1 MKKLLLPA
9 VALGAMLASTGAEA
23 AGYHLSEYTTTG
35 LGRSFAGV
43 GVMGD
48 DYSALGFNPA
58 GMQYNAKSGGQTGVT
73 MVSLHTDYKG
83 SVGPSDWNIDKNGIP
98 TPGISASSGSGHT
111 RPTRVLPNIF
121 VQHKMNERMTL
132 GLGAYVPFGLAT
144 DYENGWFGETH
155 ASLSQVSAQ
164 TVSPALSYQVN
175 KYFALGAALNIQYIE
190 AKLTG
195 AVEKSSPLGTL
206 NFDGATNNLRG
217 DDVGLGY
224 TIGATFTPRK
234 DIRLGVSY
242 RSKVKHKLE
251 GDVKLTG
258 MPSFV
263 HTEPLLGYA
272 TPTGGNGNRDIFTKI
287 TTPEILTFSG
297 AWDFNRCFTLTGTAR
312 WTRWSQFDRLDIY
325 EKKTGEMISGT
336 YENWKNTWYYA
347 VGLDYRRNQNWTFRT
362 GIGYDETVIKS
373 PEYRTARIPDGRR
386 VLTSFGLSYKKNNW
400 QIDAGYMHIFIHGSH
415 AYGTADGASKMDMK
429 YSSSA
434 DLLSFGVQ
442 YKF

>member
-1 MKKLLLPA
+1 
-9 VALGAMLASTGAEA
+9 
-23 AGYHLSEYTTTG
+23 
-35 LGRSFAGV
+35 
-43 GVMGD
+43 
-48 DYSALGFNPA
+48 
-58 GMQYNAKSGGQTGVT
+58 
-73 MVSLHTDYKG
+73 
-83 SVGPSDWNIDKNGIP
+83 
-98 TPGISASSGSGHT
+98 
-111 RPTRVLPNIF
+111 
-121 VQHKMNERMTL
+121 
-132 GLGAYVPFGLAT
+132 
-144 DYENGWFGETH
+144 
-155 ASLSQVSAQ
+155 
-164 TVSPALSYQVN
+164 
-175 KYFALGAALNIQYIE
+175 
-190 AKLTG
+190 
-195 AVEKSSPLGTL
+195 
-206 NFDGATNNLRG
+206 
-217 DDVGLGY
+217 VGLGY

-258 MPSFV
+258 ISPIVTNM
-263 HTEPLLGYA
+263 TLGA
-272 TPTGGNGNRDIFTKI
+272 VSNGNRDIFTKI

-373 PEYRTARIPDGRR
+373 PEFRTARIPDGRR

>member
-1 MKKLLLPA
+1 MKKLLIPA
-9 VALGAMLASTGAEA
+9 IALGAFLSATNAIA

-48 DYSALGFNPA
+48 DYSAIGFNPA
-58 GMQYNAKSGGQTGVT
+58 GMQYNTKSGGQTGIT

-83 SVGPSDWNIDKNGIP
+83 SVGPTNIP
-98 TPGISASSGSGHT
+98 TVDPQTGTLGFASTDPKTGYGHT

-121 VQHKMNERMTL
+121 AQHKMNDRMTF

-144 DYENGWFGETH
+144 DYKNGWFGETH
-155 ASLSQVSAQ
+155 AELSQVSAQ
-164 TVSPALSYQVN
+164 TVSPALSYQITDS
-175 KYFALGAALNIQYIE
+175 FALGAALNIQYIE

-195 AVEKSSPLGTL
+195 AVETGALGFPLSIP
-206 NFDGATNNLRG
+206 GATNNLRG
-217 DDVGLGY
+217 DDVGVGY

-242 RSKVKHKLE
+242 RSKIKHKLE

-258 MPSFV
+258 MPAMAS
-263 HTEPLLGYA
+263 HLGYS
-272 TPTGGNGNRDIFTKI
+272 NGNKDIYTKI
-287 TTPEILTFSG
+287 TTPEVLTFSG
-297 AWDFNRCFTLTGTAR
+297 AWDMNKCFTLTGTAR

-325 EKKTGEMISGT
+325 EKETGKLLTGT

-386 VLTSFGLSYKKNNW
+386 VLTSLGLSYKKNNW
-400 QIDAGYMHIFIHGSH
+400 QIDAGYMHIFIHGSN
-415 AYGTADGASKMDMK
+415 AYGTADGASRMDMK
-429 YSSSA
+429 YTSSA
-434 DLLSFGVQ
+434 DLVSFGVQ

>member
-1 MKKLLLPA
+1 MKKFLIPA
-9 VALGAMLASTGAEA
+9 VALGAMIASTGAEA

-35 LGRSFAGV
+35 LGRAFAGG

-58 GMQYNAKSGGQTGVT
+58 GMQYSERSGGQTGIT
-73 MVSLHTDYKG
+73 MVSLHADYKG
-83 SVGPSDWNIDKNGIP
+83 SVGPSDLNVDSNGMP
-98 TPGISASSGSGHT
+98 SPGIAAVTGQGHT

-121 VQHKMNERMTL
+121 VQHKINDKMTL

-155 ASLSQVSAQ
+155 AGLSQVSAQ
-164 TVSPALSYQVN
+164 TLSPALSYQVTDT
-175 KYFALGAALNIQYIE
+175 FALGAALNIQYIE

-195 AVEKSSPLGTL
+195 AVEKYHEGLGGTL
-206 NFDGATNNLRG
+206 NFAGSRNSLTG
-217 DDVGLGY
+217 DDVGAGY

-234 DIRLGVSY
+234 NIRLGVSY

-251 GDVKLTG
+251 GHVKLTG
-258 MPSFV
+258 MPNYV
-263 HTEPLLGYA
+263 HTPLGSSS
-272 TPTGGNGNRDIFTKI
+272 TGGNGNRDIFTKI
-287 TTPEILTFSG
+287 TTPEVLLFSG

-325 EKKTGEMISGT
+325 ETKTGDLLTGT
-336 YENWKNTWYYA
+336 NENWKNTWYYA

-386 VLTSFGLSYKKNNW
+386 VLTSLGLSYKKNNW
-400 QIDAGYMHIFIHGSH
+400 QIDAGYTHIFMHGAK
-415 AYGTADGASKMDMK
+415 AYGTADNASQMDMK

-434 DLLSFGVQ
+434 DIVSFGVQ

>member
-1 MKKLLLPA
+1 MSIKKCKEFIMKKILLPA
-9 VALGAMLASTGAEA
+9 VALGAMIASTGAEA

-48 DYSALGFNPA
+48 DYSAIGFNPA
-58 GMQYNAKSGGQTGVT
+58 GMQYNAKSGGQVGVT

-83 SVGPSDWNIDKNGIP
+83 TVEETYP
-98 TPGISASSGSGHT
+98 TGMQNPATITVQKSGYGHT
-111 RPTRVLPNIF
+111 RPTRVLPNVF
-121 VQHKMNERMTL
+121 AQHKLNDKMTL
-132 GLGAYVPFGLAT
+132 GLGVYVPFGLAT
-144 DYENGWFGETH
+144 DYKNGWFGETH
-155 ASLSQVSAQ
+155 AELSQVSSQ
-164 TVSPALSYQVN
+164 TVSPSLSYQVTDTI
-175 KYFALGAALNIQYIE
+175 ALGAAVNIQYIE

-195 AVEKSSPLGTL
+195 ALTTDQLIPGTSIAIP
-206 NFDGATNNLRG
+206 GATNNLRG
-217 DDVGLGY
+217 DDVGVGY

-251 GDVKLTG
+251 GDVKVTG
-258 MPSFV
+258 
-263 HTEPLLGYA
+263 
-272 TPTGGNGNRDIFTKI
+272 TPGGVSDGNKDIFTKI
-287 TTPEILTFSG
+287 TTPEVLLFSG
-297 AWDFNRCFTLTGTAR
+297 AWDMNKCFTLTGTAR

-325 EKKTGEMISGT
+325 ETKTRNKLTGT

-386 VLTSFGLSYKKNNW
+386 VLTSLGLSYKKNNW

-415 AYGTADGASKMDMK
+415 AYGAADGASKMDMK
-429 YSSSA
+429 YTSSA

>member
-83 SVGPSDWNIDKNGIP
+83 SVGPTYDPFNQQQPIKAP
-98 TPGISASSGSGHT
+98 KSGSGHT

-195 AVEKSSPLGTL
+195 AIEKDMGAPFPVAL
-206 NFDGATNNLRG
+206 DGATNNLRG

-258 MPSFV
+258 ISPMVTAMTQGAVS
-263 HTEPLLGYA
+263 
-272 TPTGGNGNRDIFTKI
+272 NGNRDIFTKI

-373 PEYRTARIPDGRR
+373 PEFRTARIPDGRR

>member
-1 MKKLLLPA
+1 MKKILLPA
-9 VALGAMLASTGAEA
+9 GALGAMIASTGAEA

-48 DYSALGFNPA
+48 DYSAIGFNPA
-58 GMQYNAKSGGQTGVT
+58 GMQYNAKSGGQVGVT

-83 SVGPSDWNIDKNGIP
+83 TSESNPMGHLDGDGTSIKKTGY
-98 TPGISASSGSGHT
+98 GHT
-111 RPTRVLPNIF
+111 RPTRVLPNVF
-121 VQHKMNERMTL
+121 AQHKLNDKMTL
-132 GLGAYVPFGLAT
+132 GLGVYVPFGLAT
-144 DYENGWFGETH
+144 DYKNGWFGENH
-155 ASLSQVSAQ
+155 AELSQVSSQ
-164 TVSPALSYQVN
+164 TISPSLSYQVTDTI
-175 KYFALGAALNIQYIE
+175 ALGAAVNIQYIE

-195 AVEKSSPLGTL
+195 EVEKNGMTIP
-206 NFDGATNNLRG
+206 GATNNLRG
-217 DDVGLGY
+217 DDVGVGY

-234 DIRLGVSY
+234 DVRLGVSY

-258 MPSFV
+258 VPGLV
-263 HTEPLLGYA
+263 TTA
-272 TPTGGNGNRDIFTKI
+272 TAGAVSNGNKDIFTKI
-287 TTPEILTFSG
+287 TTPEVLLFSG
-297 AWDFNRCFTLTGTAR
+297 AWDMNKCFTLTGTAR

-325 EKKTGEMISGT
+325 ETKTRNLLTGT
-336 YENWKNTWYYA
+336 NENWKNTWYYA

-386 VLTSFGLSYKKNNW
+386 VLTSLGLSYKKNNW

-415 AYGTADGASKMDMK
+415 AYGTAEGASKMDMK
-429 YSSSA
+429 YTSSA

>member
-1 MKKLLLPA
+1 MKKLLVPA
-9 VALGAMLASTGAEA
+9 VALGAMIISTGAEA

-48 DYSALGFNPA
+48 DYSAIGFNPA
-58 GMQYNAKSGGQTGVT
+58 GMQYNAKSGGQTGLT

-83 SVGPSDWNIDKNGIP
+83 SVGPVAEYNSNGMP
-98 TPGISASSGSGHT
+98 TGQGVRMGRGHT

-121 VQHKMNERMTL
+121 AQHKMNDRMTF
-132 GLGAYVPFGLAT
+132 GIGAYVPYGLAT
-144 DYENGWFGETH
+144 DYDNGWFGETH
-155 ASLSQVSAQ
+155 AGLSEVSAVN
-164 TVSPALSYQVN
+164 VSPALSYQVTDTVS
-175 KYFALGAALNIQYIE
+175 LGAALNIQHIS
-190 AKLTG
+190 ARLTG
-195 AVEKSSPLGTL
+195 AVEKSGIA
-206 NFDGATNNLRG
+206 FDGATNNLEG
-217 DDVGLGY
+217 SDVGVGY

-234 DIRLGVSY
+234 NVRLGVSY
-242 RSKVKHKLE
+242 RSKIKHKLE

-258 MPSFV
+258 LPGSFYHPAAGGMVPNPS
-263 HTEPLLGYA
+263 T
-272 TPTGGNGNRDIFTKI
+272 NGNQDIFTKI
-287 TTPEILTFSG
+287 TTPEVVLFSG
-297 AWDFNRCFTLTGTAR
+297 AWDFNKCFTLTGTAR
-312 WTRWSQFDRLDIY
+312 WTRWSQFDDLDIY
-325 EKKTGEMISGT
+325 SKKTGDGISKT
-336 YENWKNTWYYA
+336 NENWKNTWYYA

-386 VLTSFGLSYKKNNW
+386 VLTSLGVSYKKNNW

-415 AYGTADGASKMDMK
+415 AYGKSAGASDIDMK
-429 YSSSA
+429 YNSSA

>member
-1 MKKLLLPA
+1 MKKILLPA
-9 VALGAMLASTGAEA
+9 IALGAFIASTGAEA

-48 DYSALGFNPA
+48 DYSAIGFNPA
-58 GMQYNAKSGGQTGVT
+58 GMQYNKQSGGQVGVT

-83 SVGPSDWNIDKNGIP
+83 TSESHPPMSQPVEKTGY
-98 TPGISASSGSGHT
+98 GHT
-111 RPTRVLPNIF
+111 RPTRVLPNVF
-121 VQHKMNERMTL
+121 AQHKLNDKMTL
-132 GLGAYVPFGLAT
+132 GIGAYVPFGLAT
-144 DYENGWFGETH
+144 DYKNGWFGENH
-155 ASLSQVSAQ
+155 AELSQVSSQ
-164 TVSPALSYQVN
+164 TVSPSLSYQVTDTI
-175 KYFALGAALNIQYIE
+175 ALGAAVNIQYIE

-195 AVEKSSPLGTL
+195 EVEKNGITIP
-206 NFDGATNNLRG
+206 GATNNLRG
-217 DDVGLGY
+217 DDVSVGY

-251 GDVKLTG
+251 GDVKVTG
-258 MPSFV
+258 
-263 HTEPLLGYA
+263 
-272 TPTGGNGNRDIFTKI
+272 TPGGVRDGNKDIYTKI
-287 TTPEILTFSG
+287 TTPEVLTFSG
-297 AWDFNRCFTLTGTAR
+297 AWDMNKCFTLTGTAR

-325 EKKTGEMISGT
+325 EKETGDLLTGT

-347 VGLDYRRNQNWTFRT
+347 IGLDYRRNQNWTFRT

-386 VLTSFGLSYKKNNW
+386 VLTSLGLSYKKNNW

-429 YSSSA
+429 YTSSA
-434 DLLSFGVQ
+434 DLVSFGVQ

>member
-1 MKKLLLPA
+1 MKKILLPA
-9 VALGAMLASTGAEA
+9 IALGAFIASTGAEA

-48 DYSALGFNPA
+48 DYSAIGFNPA
-58 GMQYNAKSGGQTGVT
+58 GMQYNAKSGGQVGVT

-83 SVGPSDWNIDKNGIP
+83 TSESNPMGTGSVKKTGY
-98 TPGISASSGSGHT
+98 GHT
-111 RPTRVLPNIF
+111 RPTRVLPNVF
-121 VQHKMNERMTL
+121 AQHKLNDKMTF

-144 DYENGWFGETH
+144 DYKNGWFGENH
-155 ASLSQVSAQ
+155 AELSQVSSQ
-164 TVSPALSYQVN
+164 TVSPSLSYQVTDTI
-175 KYFALGAALNIQYIE
+175 ALGAAVNIQYIE

-195 AVEKSSPLGTL
+195 EVEKNGMTIP
-206 NFDGATNNLRG
+206 GATNNLRG
-217 DDVGLGY
+217 DDVGVGY

-258 MPSFV
+258 VPGFV
-263 HTEPLLGYA
+263 TTA
-272 TPTGGNGNRDIFTKI
+272 TAGAVANGNKDIFTKI
-287 TTPEILTFSG
+287 STPEVLTFSG
-297 AWDFNRCFTLTGTAR
+297 AWDMNKCFTLTGTAR

-325 EKKTGEMISGT
+325 ETKTRKLLIGT
-336 YENWKNTWYYA
+336 NENWKNTWYYA
-347 VGLDYRRNQNWTFRT
+347 IGLDYRRNQNWTFRT

-386 VLTSFGLSYKKNNW
+386 VLTSLGLSYKKNNW

-415 AYGTADGASKMDMK
+415 AYGTADDASKMDMK
-429 YSSSA
+429 YTSSA
-434 DLLSFGVQ
+434 DLVSFGVQ

>member
-1 MKKLLLPA
+1 MKKSL
-9 VALGAMLASTGAEA
+9 ALSAFALSTFFAATQALA

-48 DYSALGFNPA
+48 DYSAIGFNPA
-58 GMQYNAKSGGQTGVT
+58 GMQYNKQSGGQVGVT

-83 SVGPSDWNIDKNGIP
+83 SVDNMTALGPNGL
-98 TPGISASSGSGHT
+98 TPIEGKSGYGHT
-111 RPTRVLPNIF
+111 RPTRVLPNVF
-121 VQHKMNERMTL
+121 AQHKLNDKTTF
-132 GLGAYVPFGLAT
+132 GIGAYVPFGLAT
-144 DYENGWFGETH
+144 DYKNGWFGETH

-164 TVSPALSYQVN
+164 TVSPSLSYQVTDTI
-175 KYFALGAALNIQYIE
+175 ALGAAVNVQYIE

-195 AVEKSSPLGTL
+195 AIEKNMYGTPISIP
-206 NFDGATNNLRG
+206 GATNNLRG

-224 TIGATFTPRK
+224 TLGLTYTPRK
-234 DIRLGVSY
+234 DVRLGVSY

-258 MPSFV
+258 IPN
-263 HTEPLLGYA
+263 HPLLAANGIS
-272 TPTGGNGNRDIFTKI
+272 NGNRDIYTKI
-287 TTPEILTFSG
+287 TTPEVLTFSG
-297 AWDFNRCFTLTGTAR
+297 AWDMNRCFTLTGTLR

-325 EKKTGEMISGT
+325 EKETGDLLTGT

-386 VLTSFGLSYKKNNW
+386 VLTSVGFSYKKNNW
-400 QIDAGYMHIFIHGSH
+400 QIDAGYMHIFMHGSN
-415 AYGTADGASKMDMK
+415 AYGTADGASKMDIK
-429 YSSSA
+429 YTSSA

>member
-1 MKKLLLPA
+1 MKKILLPA
-9 VALGAMLASTGAEA
+9 IALGAFIASTGAEA

-48 DYSALGFNPA
+48 DYSAIGFNPA
-58 GMQYNAKSGGQTGVT
+58 GMQYNKQSGGQVGVT

-83 SVGPSDWNIDKNGIP
+83 SVEDNQLNGFTAPDHPSV
-98 TPGISASSGSGHT
+98 TPGIKTGYGHT
-111 RPTRVLPNIF
+111 RPTRVLPNVF
-121 VQHKMNERMTL
+121 AQHKLNDRMTF

-144 DYENGWFGETH
+144 DYKNGWFGESH
-155 ASLSQVSAQ
+155 AELSQVSAQ
-164 TVSPALSYQVN
+164 TVSPSLSYQVTDTI
-175 KYFALGAALNIQYIE
+175 ALGAAVNLQYIE

-195 AVEKSSPLGTL
+195 AVSTNYAGTAISIP
-206 NFDGATNNLRG
+206 GATNNLRG
-217 DDVGLGY
+217 DDMGVGY
-224 TIGATFTPRK
+224 TLGLTYTPRK
-234 DIRLGVSY
+234 DVRLGVSY

-258 MPSFV
+258 MPTYV
-263 HTEPLLGYA
+263 APLGYS
-272 TPTGGNGNRDIFTKI
+272 NGNKDIYTKI
-287 TTPEILTFSG
+287 TTPEVLTFSG
-297 AWDFNRCFTLTGTAR
+297 AWDMNKCFTLTGTAR

-325 EKKTGEMISGT
+325 EKETGKLLTGT

-347 VGLDYRRNQNWTFRT
+347 IGLDYRRNQNWTFRT

-386 VLTSFGLSYKKNNW
+386 VLTSLGLSYKKNNW

-415 AYGTADGASKMDMK
+415 AYGTADDASKMDMK
-429 YSSSA
+429 YTSSA

>member
-1 MKKLLLPA
+1 MKKILLPA
-9 VALGAMLASTGAEA
+9 IALGAFIASTGAEA

-48 DYSALGFNPA
+48 DYSAIGFNPA
-58 GMQYNAKSGGQTGVT
+58 GMQYNKQSGGQVGVT

-83 SVGPSDWNIDKNGIP
+83 TSESHPMGQPVEKTGY
-98 TPGISASSGSGHT
+98 GHT
-111 RPTRVLPNIF
+111 RPTRVLPNVF
-121 VQHKMNERMTL
+121 AQHKLNDKMTL

-144 DYENGWFGETH
+144 DYKNGWFGENH
-155 ASLSQVSAQ
+155 AELSQVSAQ
-164 TVSPALSYQVN
+164 TVSPSLSYQVTDTI
-175 KYFALGAALNIQYIE
+175 ALGAAVNLQYIE

-195 AVEKSSPLGTL
+195 AIEKDIGGSLPVAIP
-206 NFDGATNNLRG
+206 GATNNLRG
-217 DDVGLGY
+217 DDMGVGY
-224 TIGATFTPRK
+224 TLGLTYTPRK
-234 DIRLGVSY
+234 DVRLGVSY

-258 MPSFV
+258 IPSQV
-263 HTEPLLGYA
+263 TAA
-272 TPTGGNGNRDIFTKI
+272 TGIANGNKDIYTKI
-287 TTPEILTFSG
+287 TTPEVLTFSG
-297 AWDFNRCFTLTGTAR
+297 AWDMNKCFTLTGTAR

-325 EKKTGEMISGT
+325 EKETGDLLTGT

-347 VGLDYRRNQNWTFRT
+347 IGLDYRRNQNWTFRT

-386 VLTSFGLSYKKNNW
+386 VLTSLGLSYKKNNW

-429 YSSSA
+429 YTSSA

>member
-1 MKKLLLPA
+1 MKKILLPA
-9 VALGAMLASTGAEA
+9 IALGAFIASTGAEA

-48 DYSALGFNPA
+48 DYSAIGFNPA
-58 GMQYNAKSGGQTGVT
+58 GMQYNKQSGGQVGVT

-83 SVGPSDWNIDKNGIP
+83 SVGPS
-98 TPGISASSGSGHT
+98 ASPMGTVNAPKTGYGHT
-111 RPTRVLPNIF
+111 RPTRVLPNVF
-121 VQHKMNERMTL
+121 AQHKLNDKMTF

-144 DYENGWFGETH
+144 DYKNGWFGESH
-155 ASLSQVSAQ
+155 AELSQVSAQ
-164 TVSPALSYQVN
+164 TVSPSLSYQVTDTI
-175 KYFALGAALNIQYIE
+175 ALGAAVNLQYIE

-195 AVEKSSPLGTL
+195 AIEKDMGGLLPVAIP
-206 NFDGATNNLRG
+206 GATNNLRG
-217 DDVGLGY
+217 DDMGVGY
-224 TIGATFTPRK
+224 TLGLTYTPRK
-234 DIRLGVSY
+234 DVRLGVSY

-258 MPSFV
+258 IPGV
-263 HTEPLLGYA
+263 VTTA
-272 TPTGGNGNRDIFTKI
+272 TAGAVSNGNKDIYTKI
-287 TTPEILTFSG
+287 TTPEVLTFSG
-297 AWDFNRCFTLTGTAR
+297 AWDMNKCFTLTGTAR

-325 EKKTGEMISGT
+325 EKETGDLLTGT

-347 VGLDYRRNQNWTFRT
+347 IGLDYRRNQNWTFRT

-386 VLTSFGLSYKKNNW
+386 VLTSLGLSYKKNNW

-429 YSSSA
+429 YTSSA